1 MNNNNK
7 KTFWED
13 ANMVLD
19 YRYFNAFISLDI
31 TYCTDWV
38 NKTLCFL
45 FKPSYKGAIIF
56 CWEISALF
64 SYL

>member
-1 MNNNNK
+1 MNNNKK

-56 CWEISALF
+56 C
-64 SYL
+64 